1 MSPLTR
7 IDTHDFNVSP
17 ISNRVFIAVTATYSD
32 GAVGWGEAS
41 LIGWEPMLVAAVSP
55 ASDTLEIQFDYSPL
69 LQPAL

>member
-1 MSPLTR
+1 MNTLTR
-7 IDTHDFNVSP
+7 IDTHVFNVSP
-17 ISNRVFIAVTATYSD
+17 KTNWVFIAVTDSD